1 MKKVYYFIISIITT
15 IILFLIG
22 LTLASCNKQ
31 DISTSDEPSNSD
43 KLEDEIQVD
52 NFVYKKDYHGNY
64 YLSSYKGSEEN
75 LIISSAFEYDGKSY
89 NIIDIGARAIF
100 DNDAIKNVKIEEGIK
115 RIYDFNF
122 CECANIE
129 NITFP
134 NSLEMLGENV
144 LVGTKIKTLFL
155 PDSDLRTADSTFQ
168 CNNYLET
175 VYLGKSKCSVA
186 SFLGC
191 NNLKNLYI
199 SSSVNSKDNT
209 FENIMPLRGITS
221 KVLTNVVIEG
231 DGNFRFLNNT
241 LYFRDE
247 IIFTT
252 NIET

>member
-1 MKKVYYFIISIITT
+1 MKIKIKFFFI
-15 IILFLIG
+15 FLIG
-22 LTLASCNKQ
+22 LAIASCNKQ
-31 DISTSDEPSNSD
+31 DISTSEELSNSD
-43 KLEDEIQVD
+43 RLEDEIQVD

-75 LIISSAFEYDGKSY
+75 LTISSAFIYNGKTY
-89 NIIDIGARAIF
+89 NIIDIGAHAIF
-100 DNDAIKNVKIEEGIK
+100 ENNIIKNVKIEEGIK
-115 RIYDFNF
+115 RIYDYNF
-122 CECANIE
+122 CECLNIE

-144 LVGTKIKTLFL
+144 LVGTKVKTLTL

-168 CNNYLET
+168 CNSYLET

-186 SFLGC
+186 CFSGC

-199 SSSVNSKDNT
+199 SSFVNSKDNT

-221 KVLTNVVIEG
+221 KILTNVVIEG
-231 DGNFRFLNNT
+231 DGKFRFENNT
-241 LYFRDE
+241 LYFGDE

>member
-1 MKKVYYFIISIITT
+1 MKKVYYFIISFITT
-15 IILFLIG
+15 ILFLIG
-22 LTLASCNKQ
+22 LALASCNKQ

-52 NFVYKKDYHGNY
+52 NFLYKKDYLGNY

-75 LIISSAFEYDGKSY
+75 LTISSTFVYDGKTY
-89 NIIDIGARAIF
+89 NIIDIGADAIF

-122 CECANIE
+122 YDCANIE

-144 LVGTKIKTLFL
+144 LVGTKVKTLFL

-186 SFLGC
+186 CFLGC

-199 SSSVNSKDNT
+199 SSYVNSKDNI

-231 DGNFRFLNNT
+231 DGNFRFENNT
-241 LYFRDE
+241 LYFGDE